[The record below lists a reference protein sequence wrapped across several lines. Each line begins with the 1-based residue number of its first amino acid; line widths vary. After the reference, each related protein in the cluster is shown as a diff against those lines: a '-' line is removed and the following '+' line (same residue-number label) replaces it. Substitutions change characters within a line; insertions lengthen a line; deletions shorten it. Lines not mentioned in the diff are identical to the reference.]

1 MIKHY
6 LFACFRL
13 FCLSILV
20 SAITFF
26 SVVNPAVSKNLAD
39 CAANQESFGF
49 FLKEFPVEHQ
59 GYALF
64 NIEVTYRINTPIET
78 IDPKVYPD
86 YVEVSQEVEKFLVE
100 YPNESDYWEI
110 MNKKLAI
117 FLLNTYPSLSSVQIK
132 IDVMP
137 TTPKTKYERF
147 SEVLITRPDSCPL
160 LVGG

>member
-1 MIKHY
+1 MTKHY
-6 LFACFRL
+6 FFACFRFL
-13 FCLSILV
+13 CLSILV
-20 SAITFF
+20 SAIAFF
-26 SVVNPAVSKNLAD
+26 SVVNPAASKNLAD

-49 FLKEFPVEHQ
+49 LLKEFPVEHQ

-64 NIEVTYRINTPIET
+64 NIDVTYRINTPIET

-117 FLLNTYPSLSSVQIK
+117 FLLNTYPSLSSIQIK

-160 LVGG
+160 LVGS